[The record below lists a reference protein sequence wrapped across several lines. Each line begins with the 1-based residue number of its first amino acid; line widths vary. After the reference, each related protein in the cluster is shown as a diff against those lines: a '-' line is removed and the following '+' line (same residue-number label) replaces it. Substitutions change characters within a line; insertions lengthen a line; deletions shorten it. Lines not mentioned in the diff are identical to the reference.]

1 MKTRFFVF
9 LITLFMVIGVS
20 DIMADSVRIEFPDG
34 PKDCT
39 FQALNFSPSNGTLT
53 VSGCYLGGGS
63 VNPSQPPSPPPV
75 SGDPGAGV
83 WVTPTGVTVFDFSTS
98 SNRTFVPG
106 CINGQAWNQTDCEY
120 QGGMIEGKAYAARVK
135 VPQGGKLLAKFDR
148 AEAGEADGGSGVRGG
163 LSSIPGDMQA
173 TNPACVFEA
182 ISPYIEIADTIRAE
196 QDAVFDICSTLPP
209 ELRGQCHPIEPPC
222 VVAADQ
228 MYYLNFTP
236 TLEGCG
242 NGATC
247 RTLLIQQ

>member
-1 MKTRFFVF
+1 MKSRLLLFLVF
-9 LITLFMVIGVS
+9 MLITVGVS

-63 VNPSQPPSPPPV
+63 VNPSPPPPPPV
-75 SGDPGAGV
+75 SGDPGSGV
-83 WVTPTGVTVFDFSTS
+83 WVTSTGVTVFDFSTS